1 MNEKIFDLN
10 ISTRK
15 DKTITEIEKG
25 KENESLNSTT
35 IFINAKQAE
44 DIFDATQIKD
54 LKEQNKA
61 LKEIFK
67 KIVDIDGKVY
77 NYDIEDVYTFTF
89 NRHINKE

>member
-54 LKEQNKA
+54 LKEQDKA

-67 KIVDIDGKVY
+67 KIVDVNGKVY
-77 NYDIEDVYTFTF
+77 SYDIEDVYTFTF
-89 NRHINKE
+89 NRRINKE

>member
-25 KENESLNSTT
+25 KESESLNSTT

-54 LKEQNKA
+54 LKEQDKA

-67 KIVDIDGKVY
+67 KIVDVDGKVY
-77 NYDIEDVYTFTF
+77 SYDIEDVYTFTF

>member
-67 KIVDIDGKVY
+67 RIVDIDGKVY

>member
-54 LKEQNKA
+54 LKEQDKA

-67 KIVDIDGKVY
+67 KIVDVDGKVY

>member
-25 KENESLNSTT
+25 KENENLNSTT